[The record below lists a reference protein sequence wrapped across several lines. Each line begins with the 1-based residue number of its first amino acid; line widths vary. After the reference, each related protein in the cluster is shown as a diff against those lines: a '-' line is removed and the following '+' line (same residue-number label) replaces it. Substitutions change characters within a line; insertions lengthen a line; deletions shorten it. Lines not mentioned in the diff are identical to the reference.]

1 MDYFNK
7 NFPNENNLK
16 IYFAPIDEDND
27 IVKNINSDFSDC
39 YEHPYISLIKFG
51 RKHNLY
57 RGFPDMEDDDA
68 EDDNDEKDFLKSLKY
83 ILRLLIVMPPA
94 QVYTQ

>member
-1 MDYFNK
+1 
-7 NFPNENNLK
+7 
-16 IYFAPIDEDND
+16 
-27 IVKNINSDFSDC
+27 
-39 YEHPYISLIKFG
+39 
-51 RKHNLY
+51 
-57 RGFPDMEDDDA
+57 MEDDDA